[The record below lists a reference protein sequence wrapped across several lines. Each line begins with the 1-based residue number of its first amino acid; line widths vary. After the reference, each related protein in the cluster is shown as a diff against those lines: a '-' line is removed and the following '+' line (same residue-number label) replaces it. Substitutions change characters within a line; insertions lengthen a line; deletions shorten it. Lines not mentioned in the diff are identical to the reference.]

1 MIHCNNLKVAK
12 QVEKDLL
19 KAYPDLDVTIC
30 DFGPVIG
37 THLGEKSVAIGVA
50 SKE

>member
-1 MIHCNNLKVAK
+1 METAE
-12 QVEKDLL
+12 QVKADLL
-19 KAYPDLDVTIC
+19 KVNAALEVIIC

-50 SKE
+50 PKK